1 MEQIARENLTFINRD
16 HDEENY
22 LHRGSGQY
30 RKDNI
35 MQAVECDVQSNA
47 SSSWCAKRKRKE
59 GTERA
64 IGDIG

>member
-30 RKDNI
+30 RKDDI
-35 MQAVECDVQSNA
+35 MQAVECDVLSDA
-47 SSSWCAKRKRKE
+47 SSSRCAKGKRKE
-59 GTERA
+59 SAARA